1 MTPVQCSNYIGEAF
15 DFAVSSGFSK
25 VILVG
30 HIGKLVKLAGG
41 IMNTHSRVADCR
53 CELFAAHA
61 ALAGVSRDVIGR
73 LMEAAT
79 TDACLEILDEEGKK
93 KRSCRV

>member
-1 MTPVQCSNYIGEAF
+1 
-15 DFAVSSGFSK
+15 
-25 VILVG
+25 
-30 HIGKLVKLAGG
+30 
-41 IMNTHSRVADCR
+41 MNTHSRVADCR

-61 ALAGVSRDVIGR
+61 ALAGVSRDAIGR

-93 KRSCRV
+93 EAVMQSLMKKIGQHGSAPAGRYGGSYGLVFSNRFGVLGETQCQEI